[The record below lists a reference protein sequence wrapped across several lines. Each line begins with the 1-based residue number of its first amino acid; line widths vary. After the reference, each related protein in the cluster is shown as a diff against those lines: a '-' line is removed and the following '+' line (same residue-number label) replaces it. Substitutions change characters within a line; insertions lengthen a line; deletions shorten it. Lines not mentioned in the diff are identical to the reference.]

1 MAAPSPPQGAQQQYT
16 ERPLRI
22 YGEQYVEGQPLPI
35 GAVIN
40 PGGAESP
47 LFTDGQPRVLTPTG
61 WVVLHATAWVV
72 SNRYTG
78 APIEVISD
86 EEFGERFGGGGP
98 PLPQGT

>member
-1 MAAPSPPQGAQQQYT
+1 MAAPAPPQGAQQQYT

-61 WVVLHATAWVV
+61 WVVLHVTDWVV